1 MYFDMSILRSQ
12 RAILFQRLLLKLG
25 SQAHFNTMC
34 FSFAVKMTADTN
46 PFKELREFLHVGNE
60 DSAKRFIQTL
70 NPYQLLM

>member
-1 MYFDMSILRSQ
+1 
-12 RAILFQRLLLKLG
+12 
-25 SQAHFNTMC
+25 MC

-46 PFKELREFLHVGNE
+46 PFKELREFLRVGNE